1 MKELYGNEIPR
12 WLRML
17 GAWRQNHDSID
28 FKWGYFA
35 PRFGFELVLHR
46 GGYFDSHYAIAFN
59 LGWGHFHI
67 KLPFRTSLAEGCDL
81 PRYGF
86 QFYEDL
92 FWIHKGGNF
101 DASIGQVTSGGTW
114 TWYLLFKH
122 WIFEGHWIANKEGRW
137 YKVEKGQNSWEVR
150 EQIGHTEVHDYAYTL
165 KSGEVQ
171 KRKATCTLEKRK
183 WHRKWFPFLKM
194 ERVNIDV
201 QFDGEVGERAWDW
214 KGGTVGCSY
223 VKLPHESIEQCLRRM
238 EKEREFN

>member
-1 MKELYGNEIPR
+1 MKERYRHELPH

-28 FKWGYFA
+28 FNWGYFA

-46 GGYFDSHYAIAFN
+46 GGYFDSRYAIAFN

-114 TWYLLFKH
+114 TWYLPFKH
-122 WIFEGHWIANKEGRW
+122 WIFEGHWIANKEGHW
-137 YKVEKGQNSWEVR
+137 YKVEKGQDSWEVR
-150 EQIGHTEVHDYAYTL
+150 EKIGHTEVHDYTYTL
-165 KSGEVQ
+165 KSGEAQ
-171 KRKATCTLEKRK
+171 KRKATCTLEKRQ
-183 WHRKWFPFLKM
+183 WYRKWFPFLKM

-201 QFDGEVGERAWDW
+201 QFDGEVGERTGSW

-223 VKLPHESIEQCLRRM
+223 DKLPHESIEQCLRRM
-238 EKEREFN
+238 EKEREFK